1 MFLNTSMV
9 FDMVIC
15 TSPCQINNPDVIFLL
30 FLMLHDK
37 KININNNEE
46 RKRITN

>member
-15 TSPCQINNPDVIFLL
+15 TSPCQINNPGVIFLL